1 MYGRGK
7 QDASEAL
14 DKKHRKGCLYLLIF
28 IVLTR
33 ILLATH
39 YVGAWSSNG
48 QWKVMCHQA
57 LPDNPHHF
65 WDGWLYFYGVKAPE
79 KIYVKRTIDGWSDEE
94 YMECENEGFWD
105 DHTGDYENFDLI
117 FFNLIAPSL
126 PARGSYS
133 FLDLSD
139 RPDSGKIEIKWE
151 EDGEM
156 KYAVVEWP

>member
-1 MYGRGK
+1 MRLK
-7 QDASEAL
+7 L
-14 DKKHRKGCLYLLIF
+14 WIKKHRKGCLYLLIF